1 MRTILHT
8 SLVLLTLATS
18 SAYATTANRSEA
30 HLSKADLKS
39 QAMELCRAE
48 TEQRYG
54 VNTIKRM
61 ASKSSWSSDL
71 QAELVK
77 IKIKPASKR
86 PKKFYCVVK
95 ADKTIDY
102 VVR

>member
-54 VNTIKRM
+54 VNTIKLLNINLPNDLSEIISRM
-61 ASKSSWSSDL
+61 IYGK
-71 QAELVK
+71 
-77 IKIKPASKR
+77 
-86 PKKFYCVVK
+86 
-95 ADKTIDY
+95 
-102 VVR
+102 